1 MHDLAAAIDQELR
14 PREAAGIDIT
24 LLQVIFEPIERRL
37 GHSGGFGRGGGR
49 GYHRALISGGR
60 CGLDSRKVCAV
71 PTGRAYPARSAGI
84 GCPQPSFIPQDSK
97 MRQFSETELT
107 AAVIRSFDD
116 TPNPRAKFLL
126 QELVKSLH
134 DYVRKTDLTF
144 EEWEYAIDFLT
155 RTGQKCTEIRQ
166 EFILLSDVLGV
177 SMLVDAVN
185 HRDREGATET
195 TVLGPF
201 YVGEHKV
208 APHGTDISAS
218 LPGERMFVQ
227 SRVADLKGKPLA
239 GVPVDVWH
247 ADDDGFYDSQKPSYA
262 TQGPSSRARFI
273 TDADGRF
280 FFRTILPC
288 SYPIP
293 TDGPV
298 GEMIVQTRRH
308 AMRPAH
314 VHFLVDAPGHQPLIT
329 HVFMDGDKYLDSD
342 VVFGVK
348 DELVARIE
356 RRTDP
361 TMPDGK
367 PAAAPWHLMTYEFRM
382 KPGDGSAPKPM
393 GVKAKEDA

>member
-1 MHDLAAAIDQELR
+1 MSAR
-14 PREAAGIDIT
+14 P
-24 LLQVIFEPIERRL
+24 
-37 GHSGGFGRGGGR
+37 
-49 GYHRALISGGR
+49 ISP
-60 CGLDSRKVCAV
+60 SRNGK
-71 PTGRAYPARSAGI
+71 
-84 GCPQPSFIPQDSK
+84 
-97 MRQFSETELT
+97 
-107 AAVIRSFDD
+107 
-116 TPNPRAKFLL
+116 
-126 QELVKSLH
+126 
-134 DYVRKTDLTF
+134 
-144 EEWEYAIDFLT
+144 YAIDFLT
-155 RTGQKCTEIRQ
+155 RTGQKCTPIRQ

-185 HRDREGATET
+185 HREREGATET

-208 APHGTDISAS
+208 TPHGTDISAT

-227 SRVADLKGKPLA
+227 SRVTDLAGKPLA

-247 ADDDGFYDSQKPSYA
+247 ADDDGFYDSQKPTYA

-314 VHFLVDAPGHQPLIT
+314 VHFLVDAPGYQPLIT
-329 HVFMDGDKYLDSD
+329 HVFIEGRQISRFRRGVRGQGRAGRQDRKTQRSADAGRQARGRAVAPHDLRIPDETGRRKRAKTDDGEGQRGRLGRRFSACPI
-342 VVFGVK
+342 
-348 DELVARIE
+348 LV
-356 RRTDP
+356 RRTRI
-361 TMPDGK
+361 GRI
-367 PAAAPWHLMTYEFRM
+367 ANLEC
-382 KPGDGSAPKPM
+382 
-393 GVKAKEDA
+393 E

>member
-1 MHDLAAAIDQELR
+1 MA
-14 PREAAGIDIT
+14 
-24 LLQVIFEPIERRL
+24 
-37 GHSGGFGRGGGR
+37 
-49 GYHRALISGGR
+49 
-60 CGLDSRKVCAV
+60 
-71 PTGRAYPARSAGI
+71 
-84 GCPQPSFIPQDSK
+84 
-97 MRQFSETELT
+97 QFNETELT
-107 AAVIRSFDD
+107 AAVIRSFDEAPD
-116 TPNPRAKFLL
+116 PRAKFLL

-134 DYVRKTDLTF
+134 EYVRKTDLTF
-144 EEWEYAIDFLT
+144 EEWEYAIEFLT

-208 APHGTDISAS
+208 TPHGTDISAK

-227 SRVADLKGKPLA
+227 SRVTDLKGKSLA

-298 GEMIVQTRRH
+298 GEMIHATRRP
-308 AMRPAH
+308 ALRPAH
-314 VHFLVDAPGHQPLIT
+314 VHFLVAAPGYQPLVT
-329 HVFMDGDKYLDSD
+329 HVFIGGDPNIDCD

-348 DELVARIE
+348 DELIANIE
-356 RRTDP
+356 KRTDP
-361 TMPDGK
+361 LMPDGK
-367 PAAAPWHLMTYEFRM
+367 PASAPWHLMTYEFRM
-382 KPGDGSAPKPM
+382 RPGEGAAPKPL
-393 GVKAKEDA
+393 GAKATEDA

>member
-1 MHDLAAAIDQELR
+1 
-14 PREAAGIDIT
+14 
-24 LLQVIFEPIERRL
+24 
-37 GHSGGFGRGGGR
+37 
-49 GYHRALISGGR
+49 
-60 CGLDSRKVCAV
+60 
-71 PTGRAYPARSAGI
+71 
-84 GCPQPSFIPQDSK
+84 

-116 TPNPRAKFLL
+116 TPDPRAKFLL

-134 DYVRKTDLTF
+134 DYVRRTDLTF

-155 RTGQKCTEIRQ
+155 RTGQKCTPIRQ

-185 HRDREGATET
+185 HREREGATET

-208 APHGTDISAS
+208 TPHGTDISAS

-227 SRVADLKGKPLA
+227 SRVTDLQGKPLA
-239 GVPVDVWH
+239 NAPVDVWH
-247 ADDDGFYDSQKPSYA
+247 ADDDGFYDSQKPAYA

-298 GEMIVQTRRH
+298 GEMIRADPPPRDAAGPCAFPGRR
-308 AMRPAH
+308 ARP
-314 VHFLVDAPGHQPLIT
+314 
-329 HVFMDGDKYLDSD
+329 
-342 VVFGVK
+342 
-348 DELVARIE
+348 
-356 RRTDP
+356 
-361 TMPDGK
+361 
-367 PAAAPWHLMTYEFRM
+367 PAADHACLYGRRQISRFRR
-382 KPGDGSAPKPM
+382 
-393 GVKAKEDA
+393 GVRGQGRTGRQD

>member
-1 MHDLAAAIDQELR
+1 M
-14 PREAAGIDIT
+14 T
-24 LLQVIFEPIERRL
+24 
-37 GHSGGFGRGGGR
+37 
-49 GYHRALISGGR
+49 
-60 CGLDSRKVCAV
+60 
-71 PTGRAYPARSAGI
+71 
-84 GCPQPSFIPQDSK
+84 
-97 MRQFSETELT
+97 QFSETELT
-107 AAVIRSFDD
+107 AAVVNSFND
-116 TPNPRAKFLL
+116 TPNPRTKFLL

-144 EEWEYAIDFLT
+144 EEWEFAIDFLT
-155 RTGQKCTEIRQ
+155 RTGQKCTPIRQ

-185 HRDREGATET
+185 HREREGATQT

-208 APHGTDISAS
+208 TPHGTDISAK

-227 SRVADLKGKPLA
+227 SRVTDTNGKPLP

-247 ADDDGFYDSQKPSYA
+247 ADDDGFYDSQKPTYA

-280 FFRTILPC
+280 FFRSILPC

-293 TDGPV
+293 VDGPV
-298 GEMIVQTRRH
+298 GEMIHYTRRP
-308 AMRPAH
+308 ALRPAH
-314 VHFLVDAPGHQPLIT
+314 VHFLVAAPGYEPLVT
-329 HVFMDGDKYLDSD
+329 HVFIGGDPNIDSD

-348 DELVARIE
+348 DELIATIE
-356 RRTDP
+356 KRSDA

-367 PAAAPWHLMTYEFRM
+367 PAPTPWHLMTYEFRM
-382 KPGDGSAPKPM
+382 KPGGGAAPKPLAA
-393 GVKAKEDA
+393 KATEDA

>member
-1 MHDLAAAIDQELR
+1 M
-14 PREAAGIDIT
+14 
-24 LLQVIFEPIERRL
+24 
-37 GHSGGFGRGGGR
+37 
-49 GYHRALISGGR
+49 
-60 CGLDSRKVCAV
+60 
-71 PTGRAYPARSAGI
+71 
-84 GCPQPSFIPQDSK
+84 PQFN
-97 MRQFSETELT
+97 ETELT
-107 AAVIRSFDD
+107 AAVIRSFED
-116 TPNPRAKFLL
+116 TPDPRAKFLL

-134 DYVRKTDLTF
+134 DYVSRTDLTF

-155 RTGQKCTEIRQ
+155 RTGQKCTPIRQ

-185 HRDREGATET
+185 HREREGATET

-208 APHGTDISAS
+208 TPHGTDVSAN

-227 SRVADLKGKPLA
+227 SRVTDLAGKPLA
-239 GVPVDVWH
+239 NVPVDIWH
-247 ADDDGFYDSQKPSYA
+247 ADDDGYLRFTEGAYA
-262 TQGPSSRARFI
+262 TEGPSSRARFV

-298 GEMIVQTRRH
+298 GEMIIEVAARDAAGACAFPGRCARLSAADHPCVHGGRQIPRFRRGVRRQGR
-308 AMRPAH
+308 AGRE
-314 VHFLVDAPGHQPLIT
+314 DRKT
-329 HVFMDGDKYLDSD
+329 H
-342 VVFGVK
+342 
-348 DELVARIE
+348 
-356 RRTDP
+356 RR

-382 KPGDGSAPKPM
+382 RPGDGAAPKPM
-393 GVKAKEDA
+393 MAKAPDRPLSNAKEDVCGAVRLPKRCARTRIGQIANLKMRRYLNGRYRHRLFIPLIFISFLWCRRLGTKLE

>member
-1 MHDLAAAIDQELR
+1 M
-14 PREAAGIDIT
+14 T
-24 LLQVIFEPIERRL
+24 
-37 GHSGGFGRGGGR
+37 
-49 GYHRALISGGR
+49 
-60 CGLDSRKVCAV
+60 
-71 PTGRAYPARSAGI
+71 
-84 GCPQPSFIPQDSK
+84 
-97 MRQFSETELT
+97 QFSETELT

-116 TPNPRAKFLL
+116 TPDPRAKFLL

-134 DYVRKTDLTF
+134 DYVRKTDLTM
-144 EEWEYAIDFLT
+144 EEWEYAIEFLT
-155 RTGQKCTEIRQ
+155 RTGQKCTDIRQ
-166 EFILLSDVLGV
+166 EFILLSDVMGV

-208 APHGTDISAS
+208 TPHGTDISAN

-227 SRVADLKGKPLA
+227 SRVMDKSGKPLA
-239 GVPVDVWH
+239 NVPVDVWH

-262 TQGPSSRARFI
+262 TQGPSSRARFV

-298 GEMIVQTRRH
+298 GEMIH
-308 AMRPAH
+308 ATKRPALRPAH
-314 VHFLVDAPGHQPLIT
+314 VHFLVAASGYQPLVT
-329 HVFMDGDKYLDSD
+329 HVFIGGDPNIDCD

-348 DELVARIE
+348 DELIANIE
-356 RRTDP
+356 KRTDP
-361 TMPDGK
+361 KMPDGK
-367 PAAAPWHLMTYEFRM
+367 PAPTPWHLMTYEFRM
-382 KPGDGSAPKPM
+382 KPGAGAAPKPL
-393 GVKAKEDA
+393 GVKATEAA